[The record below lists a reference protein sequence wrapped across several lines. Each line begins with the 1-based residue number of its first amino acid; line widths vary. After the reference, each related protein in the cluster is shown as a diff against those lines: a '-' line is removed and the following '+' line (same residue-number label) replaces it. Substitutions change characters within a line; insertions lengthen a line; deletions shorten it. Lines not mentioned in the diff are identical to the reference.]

1 MTDPDGRLLALAGIH
16 NFRDYGG
23 YAVAGGGRVRRGWLW
38 RSGQH
43 HEASDDDL
51 AAVAALGLKA
61 VFDLRSAKEREVHPC
76 RRPEGFGA
84 VVHGIEMAPAIE
96 LPDVEQGGHAAP
108 HVAAAMKAAGAA
120 AARPSR
126 ERSVAE
132 TRAGMIGNYATMPF
146 RPGLA
151 AALRHMIVTLGKT
164 DGPSLVNCMAGKD
177 RTGIAVAV
185 VQRALGVHRDDVVA
199 DYLLTGT
206 LGDQEA
212 RIAAG
217 YRTFKRA
224 TGELEDE
231 VVRAIMGV
239 EPAYIEA
246 ALDAIGKDGG
256 EAGYFGRV
264 LGVDDVVLGRLRER
278 LVEG

>member
-1 MTDPDGRLLALAGIH
+1 MNDPEARLLALAGIH

-23 YAVAGGGRVRRGWLW
+23 YAVSGGGRVRRRMLW

-43 HEASDDDL
+43 HEASDEDL
-51 AAVAALGLKA
+51 AAVAALGLDA
-61 VFDLRSAKEREVHPC
+61 VFDLRSAKERATHPC
-76 RRPEGFGA
+76 RRAAGFA
-84 VVHGIEMAPAIE
+84 ATVHVIEAAPAIE
-96 LPDVEQGGHAAP
+96 LPQVAEGGHAAP
-108 HVAAAMKAAGAA
+108 HVAAAKAA

-126 ERSVAE
+126 ERTAEE
-132 TRAGMIGNYATMPF
+132 TRAGMVGNYATMPF
-146 RPGLA
+146 RPALA
-151 AALRHMIVTLGKT
+151 AALRHMIVTLGET

-185 VQRALGVHRDDVVA
+185 IQRALGVHRDDVVA

-217 YRTFKRA
+217 YRTFRGA
-224 TGELEDE
+224 TGDLDDD

-246 ALDAIGKDGG
+246 ALDAIGADGG

-264 LGVDDVVLGRLRER
+264 LGVDDAMLGRLRER
-278 LVEG
+278 LVR